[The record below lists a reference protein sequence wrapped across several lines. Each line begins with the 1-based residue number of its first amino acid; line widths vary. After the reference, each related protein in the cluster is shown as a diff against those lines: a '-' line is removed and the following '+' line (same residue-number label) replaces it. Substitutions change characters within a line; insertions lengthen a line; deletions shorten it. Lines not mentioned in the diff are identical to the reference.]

1 MTRHA
6 KIPQYN
12 KFAISLEYLNIEV
25 SDKID
30 NLNADKHNSF
40 LQIHTM
46 ILDGNGQAFP
56 KFQK

>member
-6 KIPQYN
+6 QIPQYN

-46 ILDGNGQAFP
+46 ILDGQAFP